1 MKTGF
6 DTSLYLVTDRGL
18 MHTETLESAVK
29 QAIAGG
35 CTLVQLR
42 EKNCSSLEFYR
53 TAAGIK
59 KITDRYR
66 IPLIINDRAD
76 IALAAGA
83 AGVHVGQDDI
93 PAVTARRI
101 IGKNGILG
109 VSVST
114 VEEALRAQADGADYL
129 GVGAMFPTG
138 TKADAGAVPME
149 VLKNI
154 VSASRVPVV
163 AIGGI
168 SRETLPFLKNTGVA
182 GIAVVSAIMASDDIA
197 GAAGELKEAFF
208 KLFN

>member
-6 DTSLYLVTDRGL
+6 DISLYLVTDRGL
-18 MHTETLESAVK
+18 MQTATLESAVM

-42 EKNCSSLEFYR
+42 EKSCSSLEFYR
-53 TAAGIK
+53 AAAGIK
-59 KITDRYR
+59 KITDRYH

-83 AGVHVGQDDI
+83 AGVHIGQGDI
-93 PAVTARRI
+93 PAAAARRI

-129 GVGAMFPTG
+129 GVGALFPTG
-138 TKADAGAVPME
+138 TKPDAGAVPIE

-154 VSASRVPVV
+154 VSASRVPVA

-168 SRETLPFLKNTGVA
+168 SRETLPFLKNTGIA
-182 GIAVVSAIMASDDIA
+182 GIAVVSAVMAAKDISV
-197 GAAGELKEAFF
+197 AAGELKELFF

>member
-1 MKTGF
+1 M
-6 DTSLYLVTDRGL
+6 
-18 MHTETLESAVK
+18 
-29 QAIAGG
+29 QAIEGG

-42 EKNCSSLEFYR
+42 EKNCSSLEFCR

-59 KITDRYR
+59 KITDRYH

-93 PAVTARRI
+93 PAAAARRI

-129 GVGAMFPTG
+129 GVGALFPTG
-138 TKADAGAVPME
+138 TKPDAQAVPIE

-154 VSASRVPVV
+154 VSASRVPVA

-168 SRETLPFLKNTGVA
+168 SRETLPFLKNTGIA
-182 GIAVVSAIMASDDIA
+182 GIAVVSAVMAAKDIS
-197 GAAGELKEAFF
+197 GAARELKEIFY